1 MNDSVRRAVNVAAI
15 FVVVLACVF
24 ALMYW
29 WGRSHVSDAA
39 RLVLKTD
46 LQNLSVAES
55 LYFVKHQRYT
65 HVLSELPNY
74 LARSAISVDLADSVS
89 WEASAVDSRTSLAC
103 TLGKGDPTPKCD

>member
-29 WGRSHVSDAA
+29 WGRSRVNDTA
-39 RLVLKTD
+39 RTLLKAD
-46 LQNLSVAES
+46 LHDLGVAES
-55 LYFVKHQRYT
+55 LYFVKHRRYT

-74 LARSAISVDLADSVS
+74 LPRSAISVDLADSVS
-89 WEASAVDSRTSLAC
+89 WEASAVDTRTSLAC
-103 TLGKGDPTPKCD
+103 TLGKGDPTAKCD

>member
-1 MNDSVRRAVNVAAI
+1 MIDSVRRATNVAAI

-29 WGRSHVSDAA
+29 WGRGRLDNTTRAA
-39 RLVLKTD
+39 LKAD

-55 LYFVKHQRYT
+55 LYFAKHRRYT
-65 HVLSELPNY
+65 HVVSELPNY
-74 LARSAISVDLADSVS
+74 LPRSAISVDLADSTS
-89 WEASAVDSRTSLAC
+89 WEASAVDPRTSQAC

>member
-1 MNDSVRRAVNVAAI
+1 MNESVRRALNVAAI

-29 WGRSHVSDAA
+29 WGRGQVTNAA
-39 RLVLKTD
+39 MALLKSD

-55 LYFVKHQRYT
+55 LYYAKHRRYT

-74 LARSAISVDLADSVS
+74 VPKSAISVDLADSTT

-103 TLGKGDPTPKCD
+103 TLGKGDPTAKCD